1 MSKLAFQSGG
11 AILGYSML
19 SDRDTPTPVRL
30 GAIALGFWGGTQTY
44 TFLMSAPDAIE
55 HPLNAVSASLSGK
68 GSLAQD
74 LTTAGVGYGGFKGS
88 QWAVQKYAGQGGR
101 DAAEALEVG
110 ANDAVAGTVEVAEV
124 GESASIGAEVLAGA
138 ETAAEFLPVLLL

>member
-19 SDRDTPTPVRL
+19 SDRDTPTPMRL
-30 GAIALGFWGGTQTY
+30 GALAIGFWGGGQTY
-44 TFLMSAPDAIE
+44 GFLMSAPNAVE
-55 HPLNAVSASLSGK
+55 HPFNSVGTSLTGK

-74 LTTAGVGYGGFKGS
+74 ITTAGVGYGGFKGS
-88 QWAVQKYAGQGGR
+88 QWAVQKYQGQGGR

-110 ANDAVAGTVEVAEV
+110 ANDAVAGTEAAEV
-124 GESASIGAEVLAGA
+124 GESASIGAEILAGA

>member
-11 AILGYSML
+11 ALVGYSML

-30 GAIALGFWGGTQTY
+30 GAIALGFWGGTQAY

-55 HPLNAVSASLSGK
+55 HPLDSVGASLTGK

-74 LTTAGVGYGGFKGS
+74 VTTMGVGYAGFKGS

-101 DAAEALEVG
+101 DATEALEVG
-110 ANDAVAGTVEVAEV
+110 ANDAVAGTEAAEAV
-124 GESASIGAEVLAGA
+124 ESASIGAEILAGA